1 MTWYH
6 QHRRALQAQT
16 GSAWHARVLELAFW
30 HAAHAVLSPLP
41 PRALPTR
48 DVALVADAAFEA
60 ILNTTAPAPHWERWV
75 LTDAKNARPET
86 RERDRDRGNETRD
99 ADGDALFSGAYD
111 DETETRRWT
120 ERAGG
125 RETKPRA
132 SFAKDEYADSYARG
146 AAAAARDPAA
156 PARLCPSPP
165 ASELAARCL
174 GLASRHDPAAAA
186 EKFAR
191 ELAPRTE
198 GEHKRAEAHAV
209 IYGARYLRARET
221 AAETGASSRAV
232 RGGYGEADPEAAAEA
247 AGAALRAA
255 ATTLRL
261 LNPVSWAPSHRKSD
275 LRHALC
281 ALLRGALAPAA
292 GARLPER
299 APPDA
304 CAAWAEAVS
313 ECRADVAG
321 WIRSKE
327 KKHAAAG
334 LPLLGALHA
343 AEALCGGGKG
353 GEGLHAFLDTTLL
366 KALREGKHRA
376 PAVDALRATIEGIA
390 PPLPPDGGPAPITP
404 PLPAETGGRLRV
416 AMAAASAAV
425 KRTSHSAPTD
435 PALVTAVARAVAATA
450 RVDPLLAAD
459 VLLDLTREAK
469 VSDALAAGLTAIP
482 DVFALTARR
491 AAASAGS
498 EGQEGRSVGASVTP
512 GVSKTTSEEDTM
524 ESLLRAARD
533 ESTDAC
539 AGWSDRILGSVAGA
553 ASATASGSA
562 AAARAAAAAAET
574 ASSLPREL
582 RKRLSG
588 AARALQTA
596 NPADEGAAAVAV
608 ALLRCAP
615 FAVPE
620 EWRGAAA
627 GARGADLCRVQQG
640 T

>member
-1 MTWYH
+1 M
-6 QHRRALQAQT
+6 
-16 GSAWHARVLELAFW
+16 
-30 HAAHAVLSPLP
+30 
-41 PRALPTR
+41 
-48 DVALVADAAFEA
+48 
-60 ILNTTAPAPHWERWV
+60 
-75 LTDAKNARPET
+75 
-86 RERDRDRGNETRD
+86 
-99 ADGDALFSGAYD
+99 
-111 DETETRRWT
+111 
-120 ERAGG
+120 
-125 RETKPRA
+125 
-132 SFAKDEYADSYARG
+132 
-146 AAAAARDPAA
+146 
-156 PARLCPSPP
+156 
-165 ASELAARCL
+165 
-174 GLASRHDPAAAA
+174 
-186 EKFAR
+186 
-191 ELAPRTE
+191 
-198 GEHKRAEAHAV
+198 
-209 IYGARYLRARET
+209 
-221 AAETGASSRAV
+221 
-232 RGGYGEADPEAAAEA
+232 
-247 AGAALRAA
+247 RAA
-255 ATTLRL
+255 
-261 LNPVSWAPSHRKSD
+261 
-275 LRHALC
+275 
-281 ALLRGALAPAA
+281 RGALAPAA

-313 ECRADVAG
+313 ECRADVAS

-533 ESTDAC
+533 ESTDAG
-539 AGWSDRILGSVAGA
+539 AGWSGRIHGSLAGA

-627 GARGADLCRVQQG
+627 GEAVPPLCAHPHAAVRRAAAHAARRIVVAVPAARDAITQQLAAVMLRAPTGPQGSPAGAPGVPISDADVAAGAAGAMRDACAAWRRVSSSFRRFLRRATRQNLPGTASYRSTRSGPSPRACFCCAAPRRARAARRRTRSARSPRSRGRARGSERTRIPLLCEKKKKALPTLSRVG
-640 T
+640 RTTPRRARLRLRLRLARSSRRSSRARARCF

>member
-1 MTWYH
+1 VDALVTWYH
-6 QHRRALQAQT
+6 QHRRALRSQT
-16 GSAWHARVLELAFW
+16 DSAWHARVLELAFW

-48 DVALVADAAFEA
+48 DVTLVADAAFEA
-60 ILNTTAPAPHWERWV
+60 ILNTTAPAPHWDKWA
-75 LTDAKNARPET
+75 LTDAGAGPET
-86 RERDRDRGNETRD
+86 KAERERDRGNETRD
-99 ADGDALFSGAYD
+99 KGVGDAPSCAYD

-125 RETKPRA
+125 REQDFVSRRSA
-132 SFAKDEYADSYARG
+132 SFAKDEYADSYARS

-221 AAETGASSRAV
+221 AAETGASSSGV

-255 ATTLRL
+255 ATTVRL

-313 ECRADVAG
+313 ECRADVAV

-469 VSDALAAGLTAIP
+469 VSDALAAGLVAIP

-491 AAASAGS
+491 AAMSAAGS

-512 GVSKTTSEEDTM
+512 GVSENDFRRGHDGVAFARRARRVDGRQYG
-524 ESLLRAARD
+524 LVRPHPRLRRGRGVRERLGFGFGGARLPPPPPRRRLR
-533 ESTDAC
+533 C
-539 AGWSDRILGSVAGA
+539 R
-553 ASATASGSA
+553 
-562 AAARAAAAAAET
+562 
-574 ASSLPREL
+574 ASS
-582 RKRLSG
+582 G
-588 AARALQTA
+588 NA
-596 NPADEGAAAVAV
+596 
-608 ALLRCAP
+608 
-615 FAVPE
+615 
-620 EWRGAAA
+620 
-627 GARGADLCRVQQG
+627 
-640 T
+640 